1 LAVDVLLLALSA
13 ARRREILSLVR
24 RRERSAG
31 EIHRAIGAV
40 TFGAVSQ
47 HLGVLERAGL
57 VTARRDGR
65 SRLYQARPEGLEPL
79 RQWLQP
85 MWDDALASLRRL
97 AEADEAQAGE
107 RGRAT
112 RRAGGR
118 RRAREKGRRG
128 R

>member
-1 LAVDVLLLALSA
+1 MDALFIALSA
-13 ARRREILSLVR
+13 PRRREILSLVR
-24 RRERSAG
+24 WRERSAG
-31 EIHRAIGAV
+31 EIHRELGAV

-79 RQWLQP
+79 RRWLES
-85 MWDDALASLRRL
+85 MWDDALASLKGL
-97 AEADEAQAGE
+97 AEADEAGA
-107 RGRAT
+107 A
-112 RRAGGR
+112 GR
-118 RRAREKGRRG
+118 RRRERSRGRRG